1 MKAYR
6 YQKNVTDIGTALPV
20 GVSMIIVV
28 PLALQREN
36 VLVFSISRKRV
47 QINLRAAIKILNDQL
62 AVRKG
67 QGRARVLDGEM
78 LKLSVFSMDN
88 RY

>member
-1 MKAYR
+1 
-6 YQKNVTDIGTALPV
+6 
-20 GVSMIIVV
+20 MIIVA

-36 VLVFSISRKRV
+36 VLVFSISHKRV
-47 QINLRAAIKILNDQL
+47 QINLRTAIKIMNDQL

-67 QGRARVLDGEM
+67 QGRVRVLDEEM

-88 RY
+88 RC